1 MIVIIVFASTIAFTS
16 LLAAGMVALYLRA
29 NRKRLVECTTK
40 TTAKVIDR
48 TTKFYR
54 YSNPGNRFEAVW
66 TFEYYYNGT
75 TYTQQ
80 TWDAPSRPEI
90 GDTVTIYLNPDDPQR
105 FYVDGAVENI
115 NAGAKRVALVF
126 VGIVVCFILL
136 LCFTLI
142 GV

>member
-29 NRKRLVECTTK
+29 NRKRLAECTTK

-54 YSNPGNRFEAVW
+54 YSNPGNRFETVW

-80 TWDAPSRPEI
+80 TGDAPSRPEI